1 MPKKTFTPGEILTSA
16 DVNDFL
22 MDQTVMTF
30 ADGSARSVAL
40 PEPTEGMVT
49 YLDTNNK
56 LSVYDGANWL
66 ESDPIEKSLLTTTGD
81 IIYASGA
88 GTPVRLGIGTDTQVL
103 TVSGG
108 LPSWQTG
115 GGGGGGGTF
124 YLASTPGIFVVSL
137 SAGFYEGSSSVN
149 SRIGSIMV
157 GEPVRPTYS
166 GAITEIEI
174 GMPTPTT
181 WTTRDS
187 TFGATDINAL
197 TFGNGVY
204 LAAGNAGQLRSSTDA
219 ITWTTQTSGFGS
231 TIINALTFGNGV
243 YVAGGNSGTLTTST
257 DGTTWTTRTSAF
269 SSTAINALTF
279 GNGVYVAGGNSGTL
293 TTSTDGTTW
302 TTRTSGFGATHIT
315 ALTFGNGIYVAAGE
329 AGLLRSSTDAITWTA
344 RTSGFGATNITALT
358 FGNGVYLAG
367 GLTILTTSTDAITWT
382 SRTTGLGTGQNI
394 VSLSYGGLVYNLATT
409 VGSIR
414 TSTNAIT
421 WNATTSGVGAVPD
434 LLASGYGNGV
444 FIAAGED
451 GNLTTFSYPTEGGLL
466 AVRANSP
473 TTTP

>member
-1 MPKKTFTPGEILTSA
+1 
-16 DVNDFL
+16 

-49 YLDTNNK
+49 YLDSTNK
-56 LSVYDGANWL
+56 LSLYDGANWL

-108 LPSWQTG
+108 LPSWQTA

-124 YLASTPGIFVVSL
+124 YLATTPGVFSVSL

-149 SRIGSIMV
+149 SKIGSIRV
-157 GEPVRPTYS
+157 AEPIRSTYS
-166 GAITEIEI
+166 ASITTIEI

-181 WTTRDS
+181 WTSRTS
-187 TFGATDINAL
+187 TFGSTDINAL

-204 LAAGNAGQLRSSTDA
+204 LAAGDAGQLRSSTDA
-219 ITWTTQTSGFGS
+219 ITWTTRTSGFGA

-243 YVAGGNSGTLTTST
+243 YIAGGRSGTLTTST

-269 SSTAINALTF
+269 GSTDINALTF
-279 GNGVYVAGGNSGTL
+279 GNGVYVAGGQAGTL

-302 TTRTSGFGATHIT
+302 TTRTSGFGATDIN
-315 ALTFGNGIYVAAGE
+315 ALTFGNGIYVAAGD

-344 RTSGFGATNITALT
+344 RTSGFGATIINALT
-358 FGNGVYLAG
+358 FGNGIYVAAG
-367 GLTILTTSTDAITWT
+367 DAQMLTTSTDAITWT
-382 SRTTGLGTGQNI
+382 TRTSGLTVGVATL
-394 VSLSYGGLVYNLATT
+394 SLSYGGTVFNLGANN
-409 VGSIR
+409 GWIN
-414 TSTNAIT
+414 TSTDGIT
-421 WNATTSGVGAVPD
+421 WTLSTSGLGNID
-434 LLASGYGNGV
+434 LFASGYGNGV
-444 FIAAGED
+444 FIAAGES
-451 GNLTTFSYPTEGGLL
+451 GNLRTFSYPTEGGLL
-466 AVRANSP
+466 AVRPNSP

>member
-40 PEPTEGMVT
+40 PTPTEGMVT
-49 YLDTNNK
+49 YLDSTNK
-56 LSVYDGANWL
+56 LSLYDGANWVQ
-66 ESDPIEKSLLTTTGD
+66 SDPIEKSLLTTTGD

-108 LPSWQTG
+108 LPSWQTA

-124 YLASTPGIFVVSL
+124 YLATTPGTFSVSL

-149 SRIGSIMV
+149 SRIGSIRV
-157 GEPVRPTYS
+157 AEPIRSTYS
-166 GAITEIEI
+166 GAITQIEI

-181 WTTRDS
+181 WTTRTS

-204 LAAGNAGQLRSSTDA
+204 VAAGDAGQLRSSTNA
-219 ITWTTQTSGFGS
+219 ITWTTRTSGFGT

-243 YVAGGNSGTLTTST
+243 YVAAGRSGTLTTST

-269 SSTAINALTF
+269 GSTEIKALTF

-302 TTRTSGFGATHIT
+302 TTRTSGFGATNIN
-315 ALTFGNGIYVAAGE
+315 ALTFGNGIYVAAGD

-344 RTSGFGATNITALT
+344 RTSGFGTTIIFALT
-358 FGNGVYLAG
+358 FGNGVYIAG
-367 GLTILTTSTDAITWT
+367 GDNTILTTSTNAITWT
-382 SRTTGLGTGQNI
+382 TRTSGLSAGAD
-394 VSLSYGGLVYNLATT
+394 VFSLSYGGLVYNLATN
-409 VGSIR
+409 GGEIR
-414 TSTNAIT
+414 TSTDGIT
-421 WNATTSGVGAVPD
+421 WEGTTSGIAVEVP
-434 LLASGYGNGV
+434 AFAYGNGV
-444 FIAAGED
+444 FVAAGAS
-451 GNLTTFSYPTEGGLL
+451 GNLTTFGYPTEGGLL
-466 AVRANSP
+466 AVRPNSP
-473 TTTP
+473 TTAP